1 MPTSPQRIV
10 PEKGIDISPQKRQA
24 LTDSASK
31 LKQKIDDLKTSIQ
44 SPEHLALLPDIQ
56 IYYNA
61 VQYALEQD
69 IFFEESDI
77 EIAEKFLK
85 QGTERAEQLKQGLT
99 PWTTA
104 TGLIVRGYLSDL
116 DNSVQPYGLTVP
128 ESFSPTANQKH
139 RLDIWHHGRGAKLS
153 ELKFIEGQQTKFG
166 EFTPDDTFM
175 LHTYG
180 RWSNAMKFAGEVDT
194 FEALAHAQANYPIDE
209 NRICVRG
216 FSMGGAAT
224 WHQAVHHADV
234 WVAAN
239 AGAGFAETAVYQNV
253 FSKEPHPPIWE
264 QKLWN
269 LYDATVYAGNL
280 HQCPAIAYSGELD
293 KQMQAADIMAEYMA
307 KEGLE
312 LPHIIGPGMGH
323 KFHPDSKIEIEKRLS
338 QIVKKGRNLSPT
350 KIRFTT
356 YTLRYNRM
364 CWVTIDVLE
373 KHWERAQLNADVTDD
388 LQITTQ
394 NITAFSLNKNLC
406 PLSSN
411 SKVIID
417 NQEMAYAD
425 HYVKNNGTW
434 EIANIAQTSLRK
446 RHGLQGP
453 IDDAFME
460 SFLIVTPTG
469 RPQANP
475 NVTDWIATQQADAI
489 YQWKMQFRGQPRVK
503 TDTDV
508 TDDDIRNHNLALWGD
523 PTSNAL
529 LKKVAPNL
537 PIQWHQDQIA
547 VGSQTF
553 TTDKHLPVFVFP
565 NPLNPERYVVINSG
579 FTFAANGSQSNSTQ
593 TPKLPDWAIVDI
605 TAPAYDP
612 LRVVAAD
619 FFGEYWEL

>member
-1 MPTSPQRIV
+1 
-10 PEKGIDISPQKRQA
+10 
-24 LTDSASK
+24 
-31 LKQKIDDLKTSIQ
+31 
-44 SPEHLALLPDIQ
+44 
-56 IYYNA
+56 
-61 VQYALEQD
+61 
-69 IFFEESDI
+69 
-77 EIAEKFLK
+77 
-85 QGTERAEQLKQGLT
+85 
-99 PWTTA
+99 
-104 TGLIVRGYLSDL
+104 
-116 DNSVQPYGLTVP
+116 
-128 ESFSPTANQKH
+128 
-139 RLDIWHHGRGAKLS
+139 
-153 ELKFIEGQQTKFG
+153 
-166 EFTPDDTFM
+166 
-175 LHTYG
+175 
-180 RWSNAMKFAGEVDT
+180 
-194 FEALAHAQANYPIDE
+194 
-209 NRICVRG
+209 
-216 FSMGGAAT
+216 
-224 WHQAVHHADV
+224 
-234 WVAAN
+234 
-239 AGAGFAETAVYQNV
+239 
-253 FSKEPHPPIWE
+253 
-264 QKLWN
+264 
-269 LYDATVYAGNL
+269 
-280 HQCPAIAYSGELD
+280 
-293 KQMQAADIMAEYMA
+293 
-307 KEGLE
+307 
-312 LPHIIGPGMGH
+312 
-323 KFHPDSKIEIEKRLS
+323 
-338 QIVKKGRNLSPT
+338 
-350 KIRFTT
+350 
-356 YTLRYNRM
+356 
-364 CWVTIDVLE
+364 
-373 KHWERAQLNADVTDD
+373 
-388 LQITTQ
+388 LQITTLK
-394 NITAFSLNKNLC
+394 ITAFSLNKNLC